1 MLTVLFLTPDIF
13 KDFNLKVDVVC
24 LECNHESILN
34 FCGGKNFNLEGDFII
49 NFIDLEFKNIC
60 WFKKNYEVN
69 IIREIYHGILLFQK
83 E

>member
-1 MLTVLFLTPDIF
+1 MLTVLFLTPDVF

-34 FCGGKNFNLEGDFII
+34 FCRGKYFNSEWDFIV

-60 WFKKNYEVN
+60 WFKKNYKESM
-69 IIREIYHGILLFQK
+69 IREIYHGILLFQK